1 MPDIPVSLPPGPDRG
16 ITWVERDG
24 RPVAAVAYNA
34 DLRDQEGFLQAVGAA
49 AVMHLENAQLE
60 ADLRA
65 STGDLAASRAR
76 LVEAAHAERRRIER
90 DLHDGVQ
97 QQLVG
102 LRISLDLAGELIKE
116 EPVRGERMIAAI
128 GVQLDEA
135 VEALRSLATGIYP
148 AVLHEYGLG
157 EALKSVACHSPV
169 PVSIRASGVRR
180 YPEDTEIAV
189 YFCCLEALQNI
200 VKHAG
205 PGIAATIQLWQEHQR
220 LCIEVRDGG
229 GGFDPAHAQPG
240 SGLLNMRDRIEA
252 VGGALVVV
260 SRRGHG
266 TSVRGSVPV
275 PGSVLRAAGATERGA
290 AGATELGAAA

>member
-1 MPDIPVSLPPGPDRG
+1 LIPFAVLLGAGLERLFMYETLAMVVNQLARPGGPDPQAVIARALNDPSLK
-16 ITWVERDG
+16 IAYP
-24 RPVAAVAYNA
+24 RPALGSYV
-34 DLRDQEGFLQAVGAA
+34 FLQAVGAA

-135 VEALRSLATGIYP
+135 VEALCSLARGIYP

-157 EALKSVACHSPV
+157 EALKSVACRSPV

-189 YFCCLEALQNI
+189 YFCCLEALQN
-200 VKHAG
+200 
-205 PGIAATIQLWQEHQR
+205 QQ
-220 LCIEVRDGG
+220 
-229 GGFDPAHAQPG
+229 G

-260 SRRGHG
+260 SRRGRG

-275 PGSVLRAAGATERGA
+275 PGSVH
-290 AGATELGAAA
+290 